1 MPRKKKTETEDTNKK
16 DELTSDKE
24 SKELEEVLKKS
35 NANAKNLEE
44 LYKQNL
50 LLKQQID
57 RDKLILKKARENFE
71 LEIKQR
77 YKELN
82 DYKNDMNSILEK
94 NKNDISLEYDEL
106 TKKQEAF
113 EKEKQKFENS
123 KKKQQASFKL
133 KTEQQEALLD
143 TKRCELES
151 IEFDL
156 KLKKEKLDS
165 LRKKLE
171 FDIKEF
177 NTKKQEL
184 ANNLGRFNSLVASL
198 GRGMDKIKDKN
209 TEK

>member
-143 TKRCELES
+143 TKKCELES

-156 KLKKEKLDS
+156 KLKKEKIDS